1 MPRKLI
7 DEVSIQEMRNMREIE
22 HLSNSEIAERLDVS
36 HATVLKYIGPAGREY
51 RKPRVYKPPMATAK
65 AEDFVPQCVGLLPC
79 GKDEYFVAS
88 NRKRICIHNGKAV
101 DIVQMTEEGETP
113 ILTGLKR
120 TDVETLVGEL
130 KAVLQLMAG

>member
-7 DEVSIQEMRNMREIE
+7 DDVSIQEMRNLREIE
-22 HLSNSEIAERLDVS
+22 HLSNAEIDERLDVS
-36 HATVLKYIGPAGREY
+36 HSTVIKYLGPAGREY
-51 RKPRVYKPPMATAK
+51 RKPYTRRETLEEETPCT
-65 AEDFVPQCVGLLPC
+65 GLLPC
-79 GKDEYFVAS
+79 GKDEYFVGS

-101 DIVQMTEEGETP
+101 DIMQMTEERDQP
-113 ILTGLKR
+113 IITGLKR

>member
-7 DEVSIQEMRNMREIE
+7 DDISIQEMLNLREIE
-22 HLSNSEIAERLDVS
+22 HLSNSEIAARLAVS
-36 HATVLKYIGPAGREY
+36 HSTVTKYIGPAGREY
-51 RKPRVYKPPMATAK
+51 RKPYTRRETLEEETPCT
-65 AEDFVPQCVGLLPC
+65 GLLPC

-101 DIVQMTEEGETP
+101 DIVQLTEEGEAP

>member
-7 DEVSIQEMRNMREIE
+7 DDISIQEMLNLREIE
-22 HLSNSEIAERLDVS
+22 HLSNREIAARLAVS
-36 HATVLKYIGPAGREY
+36 HSTVIKYIGPAGREY
-51 RKPRVYKPPMATAK
+51 RKPYTRRETLEEETPCT
-65 AEDFVPQCVGLLPC
+65 GLLPC
-79 GKDEYFVAS
+79 GKDEYYVAS
-88 NRKRICIHNGKAV
+88 GRKRICIHNGKAV